1 MNKDVATVLGNH
13 FWMDPSFF
21 IEYHRTSG
29 TVSSKAKCNDIL
41 ATSLATQPYM
51 SLSYR
56 VLLALPSELIGYF
69 GLNCSATGRVI
80 ETTRFNGEFDSVA
93 YVRRKCLIWSNVR
106 DDGWDC
112 IAICGPPLNHNTIRK
127 EGPYKGLVYKVN
139 SKLVA
144 GGYVDFLPT
153 NLQSQRRQVS
163 PRTSLAQDL
172 CFYLE
177 NYLTLPGLTPETP
190 DLVLLFAR
198 KIVASLYSRH
208 LDHVH
213 QAVIRSQVPMRRH
226 SDFIGLDLATVEA
239 NWSSRQTLEKPLH
252 QYCYDLEHILAQMR
266 VPLQRPD
273 LAQVTSW
280 RDVHVDFQMLH
291 HRFENARNWVSK
303 INASITGL
311 TGIVG
316 NRQAFR
322 EQQLSLEAAVRTQ
335 NITTLGLLFVP
346 LAYVATLFSMSG
358 EYGPGGDRFW
368 LYFLIAFPVTM
379 VVMVAF
385 VAMGWVRERNIKR

>member
-1 MNKDVATVLGNH
+1 
-13 FWMDPSFF
+13 
-21 IEYHRTSG
+21 
-29 TVSSKAKCNDIL
+29 
-41 ATSLATQPYM
+41 
-51 SLSYR
+51 
-56 VLLALPSELIGYF
+56 
-69 GLNCSATGRVI
+69 
-80 ETTRFNGEFDSVA
+80 
-93 YVRRKCLIWSNVR
+93 
-106 DDGWDC
+106 
-112 IAICGPPLNHNTIRK
+112 
-127 EGPYKGLVYKVN
+127 
-139 SKLVA
+139 
-144 GGYVDFLPT
+144 
-153 NLQSQRRQVS
+153 
-163 PRTSLAQDL
+163 L